1 MEKVNYSYST
11 LSLITII
18 NYLKKGY
25 LKRERENYEYHIKD
39 RDEFLRG
46 IILGFPMSQIVL
58 DNTNKIIVGESLI
71 NILLDFFEDKIE
83 ISNGISKKIIEDNLS
98 LFEKDG
104 FKRKTISDILKNYRN
119 KKEFRLRFST
129 LPEETQ
135 ENLKNYQ
142 LQYVTLYFPNEKI
155 IEEYRN
161 QVFYYLNKYR

>member
-83 ISNGISKKIIEDNLS
+83 ISNGISKKIIKDNLS
-98 LFEKDG
+98 LFEKDK
-104 FKRKTISDILKNYRN
+104 FRRKTISDILENYYN

-129 LPEETQ
+129 LPEEIQQ
-135 ENLKNYQ
+135 ELENYQ
-142 LQYVTLYFPNEKI
+142 LQYISLNLPNKNNK
-155 IEEYRN
+155 EEYRN
-161 QVFYYLNKYR
+161 QIFYYLNKYR

>member
-25 LKRERENYEYHIKD
+25 LKREKENYEYHIKD

-58 DNTNKIIVGESLI
+58 DNSNKIIVGESLI

-83 ISNGISKKIIEDNLS
+83 ISNGISKKIIKDNLS
-98 LFEKDG
+98 LFEKDK
-104 FKRKTISDILKNYRN
+104 FRRKTISDILENYHN

-129 LPEETQ
+129 LPEEIQQ
-135 ENLKNYQ
+135 ELENYQ
-142 LQYVTLYFPNEKI
+142 LQYISLNLPNKNNK
-155 IEEYRN
+155 EEYRN
-161 QVFYYLNKYR
+161 QIFYYLNKYR

>member
-1 MEKVNYSYST
+1 
-11 LSLITII
+11 
-18 NYLKKGY
+18 
-25 LKRERENYEYHIKD
+25 
-39 RDEFLRG
+39 
-46 IILGFPMSQIVL
+46 MSQIVL

-98 LFEKDG
+98 FFEKDS
-104 FKRKTISDILKNYRN
+104 FKRKTISDILKNYHN

-129 LPEETQ
+129 LPEEIQ

>member
-25 LKRERENYEYHIKD
+25 LKREKENYEYHIKD

-83 ISNGISKKIIEDNLS
+83 ISNGISKKIIKDNLL
-98 LFEKDG
+98 LFEKDK
-104 FKRKTISDILKNYRN
+104 FRRKTISDIVENYHN

-129 LPEETQ
+129 LPEEIQQ
-135 ENLKNYQ
+135 ELENYQ
-142 LQYVTLYFPNEKI
+142 LQYISLNLPNKNNK
-155 IEEYRN
+155 EEYRN
-161 QVFYYLNKYR
+161 QIFYYLNKYR

>member
-25 LKRERENYEYHIKD
+25 LKREKENYEYHIKD

-83 ISNGISKKIIEDNLS
+83 ISNGISKKIIKDNLS
-98 LFEKDG
+98 LFEKDK
-104 FKRKTISDILKNYRN
+104 FRRKTISDILENYHN

-129 LPEETQ
+129 LPEEIQQ
-135 ENLKNYQ
+135 ELENYQ
-142 LQYVTLYFPNEKI
+142 LQYISLNLPNKNNK
-155 IEEYRN
+155 EEYRN
-161 QVFYYLNKYR
+161 QIFYYLNKYR

>member
-25 LKRERENYEYHIKD
+25 LKRERKNYEYHIKD

-98 LFEKDG
+98 FFEKDS
-104 FKRKTISDILKNYRN
+104 FKRKTISDILKNYHN

-129 LPEETQ
+129 LPEEIQ

>member
-58 DNTNKIIVGESLI
+58 DNSNKIIVGESLI

-83 ISNGISKKIIEDNLS
+83 ISNGISKKIIKDNLS
-98 LFEKDG
+98 LFEKDK
-104 FKRKTISDILKNYRN
+104 FRRKTISDILENYHN

-129 LPEETQ
+129 LPEEIQQ
-135 ENLKNYQ
+135 ELENYQ
-142 LQYVTLYFPNEKI
+142 LQYISLNLPNKNNK
-155 IEEYRN
+155 EEYRN
-161 QVFYYLNKYR
+161 QIFYYLNKYR

>member
-25 LKRERENYEYHIKD
+25 LKRER
-39 RDEFLRG
+39 DEFIIG
-46 IILGFPMSQIVL
+46 IILCFPMSQIVL

-83 ISNGISKKIIEDNLS
+83 ISNGISKKIIKDNLS
-98 LFEKDG
+98 LFEKDK
-104 FKRKTISDILKNYRN
+104 FRRKTISDILENYYN

-129 LPEETQ
+129 LPEEIQQ
-135 ENLKNYQ
+135 ELENYQ
-142 LQYVTLYFPNEKI
+142 LQYISLNLPNKNNK
-155 IEEYRN
+155 EEYRN
-161 QVFYYLNKYR
+161 QIFYYLNKYR

>member
-98 LFEKDG
+98 FFEKDS
-104 FKRKTISDILKNYRN
+104 FKRKR
-119 KKEFRLRFST
+119 
-129 LPEETQ
+129 
-135 ENLKNYQ
+135 
-142 LQYVTLYFPNEKI
+142 
-155 IEEYRN
+155 
-161 QVFYYLNKYR
+161 

>member
-18 NYLKKGY
+18 NYFKKGY
-25 LKRERENYEYHIKD
+25 LKREKENYEYHIKD

-83 ISNGISKKIIEDNLS
+83 ISNGISKKIIKDNLL
-98 LFEKDG
+98 LFEKDK
-104 FKRKTISDILKNYRN
+104 FKRKTISDILENYHN

-129 LPEETQ
+129 LPEEIQQ
-135 ENLKNYQ
+135 ELENYQ
-142 LQYVTLYFPNEKI
+142 LQYVSLNLPNKNNK
-155 IEEYRN
+155 EEYRN
-161 QVFYYLNKYR
+161 QIFYYLNKYR

>member
-25 LKRERENYEYHIKD
+25 LKRERQNYEYHIKD

-58 DNTNKIIVGESLI
+58 DNTNKIIVGESII

-98 LFEKDG
+98 FFEKDS
-104 FKRKTISDILKNYRN
+104 FKRKTISDILKNYHN

-129 LPEETQ
+129 LPEEIQ